1 MLLLFVLDIVFFF
14 FRIFS
19 MPEFRAFITIKKEC
33 TDVRGTLIYKSD
45 GNSSKKNPKSTE
57 FNFVAVGFS

>member
-1 MLLLFVLDIVFFF
+1 
-14 FRIFS
+14 

-57 FNFVAVGFS
+57 FNFKAVGFS

>member
-1 MLLLFVLDIVFFF
+1 MLHLFVVDIASFL
-14 FRIFS
+14 RIFL

-45 GNSSKKNPKSTE
+45 ENTSKENPKCTRD
-57 FNFVAVGFS
+57 